1 MTDQHNG
8 PLLLTEP
15 AATTDESMGMAWWNE
30 LVFSVNKLVNNDLAS
45 MRV

>member
-1 MTDQHNG
+1 MTDQRNG
-8 PLLLTEP
+8 PLPLTEP

-30 LVFSVNKLVNNDLAS
+30 LVFWINKVVNNDLAS